1 MTYENYLADGFIH
14 CQALE
19 RLMLDK
25 ALALRG
31 TTAAIQVL
39 VARYNVAQS
48 DYRVACNRNKTGYET
63 PETNALKAAVLDVA
77 AQIGTHPDVKFNGDH
92 TTSEHAHAT
101 YTSPRE
107 ARAKRQTA
115 TAFRRWERSE
125 A

>member
-1 MTYENYLADGFIH
+1 MTYEKYLADGYIH
-14 CQALE
+14 CQALD

-31 TTAAIQVL
+31 KSAAIQVL
-39 VARYNVAQS
+39 VARYNVAVT
-48 DYRVACNRNKTGYET
+48 DYRVACNRNQSGYET
-63 PETNALKAAVLDVA
+63 PETKTLKEAVLDVA
-77 AQIGTHPDVKFNGDH
+77 AQIGTHADVKFYGDH

-115 TAFRRWERSE
+115 IAFRRWERSE